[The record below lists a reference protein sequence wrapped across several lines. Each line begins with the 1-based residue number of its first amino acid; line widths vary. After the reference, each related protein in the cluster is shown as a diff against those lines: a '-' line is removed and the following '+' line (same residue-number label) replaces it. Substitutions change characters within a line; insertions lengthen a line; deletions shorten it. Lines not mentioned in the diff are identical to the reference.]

1 MIAFVGLQNCTIS
14 HCLFH
19 GGVCWSSLGLL
30 FIPWQQRSWFS
41 LSSELLHVGLVS
53 MNVANALLVRFY
65 STVSSGAKTLCTLL
79 QRLNNFGKK
88 VKISVVCDSL

>member
-1 MIAFVGLQNCTIS
+1 
-14 HCLFH
+14 
-19 GGVCWSSLGLL
+19 
-30 FIPWQQRSWFS
+30 
-41 LSSELLHVGLVS
+41 

-79 QRLNNFGKK
+79 QRLDSFGKK